1 MGTWP
6 LAHPCFDFNKPKPK
20 PKPQKVKKP
29 KMVKLKAPAMFADDV
44 DTETGELPEI
54 PIITPETTDAELDQ
68 IDAAQNA
75 GTIYRITV
83 PMPAEC
89 QTAVTLFFLA
99 APDLDTEPPSKLW
112 TTGFYITRSYDTQPN
127 DQAEEEQPDADATEE
142 NWSSSLG
149 EAVLAAVNQAAFWI
163 TCNSNDGDQFADHA
177 VKALEDWKF
186 ELDAANCTESMFDA
200 EPEIEQKPEPETPAA
215 AAVPKLIQV
224 GNTIATPAILAK
236 AVENV
241 NADHE
246 TLKQDLAWEIAR
258 GHMALAKAKADAKR
272 LTKAIESAVAELEE
286 LEEEGP
292 EKLPLFDQAAS
303 RQATPSQRE
312 IEQQIQEEPGTPLDS
327 VPPDRIEQRPCQDSD
342 AEPWRTIN
350 LQTLTGI
357 TDKLRDILS
366 AEKIVTLGDWVDWPI
381 KHQGLEYT
389 QIKGITEKR
398 LEKIAAVVNKA
409 VSGE

>member
-6 LAHPCFDFNKPKPK
+6 LAHPCFDFNKPK

-54 PIITPETTDAELDQ
+54 PIIAPETTDAELDQ

-177 VKALEDWKF
+177 VKALEDWKY

-200 EPEIEQKPEPETPAA
+200 ESDLEHKLEAVAETPLEPQAEVQPQSTPETAPVQAPMAA
-215 AAVPKLIQV
+215 QIQDDYEAA
-224 GNTIATPAILAK
+224 
-236 AVENV
+236 
-241 NADHE
+241 
-246 TLKQDLAWEIAR
+246 KQDLAWEIAS

-272 LTKAIESAVAELEE
+272 LTKAIDSAVAELEE
-286 LEEEGP
+286 LEESGP
-292 EKLPLFDQAAS
+292 EELPLFDQAAS
-303 RQATPSQRE
+303 RQATPSPRE

-327 VPPDRIEQRPCQDSD
+327 VPPDRIEQRPYQDSD

-389 QIKGITEKR
+389 QIKGVTEKR

-409 VSGE
+409 VSG